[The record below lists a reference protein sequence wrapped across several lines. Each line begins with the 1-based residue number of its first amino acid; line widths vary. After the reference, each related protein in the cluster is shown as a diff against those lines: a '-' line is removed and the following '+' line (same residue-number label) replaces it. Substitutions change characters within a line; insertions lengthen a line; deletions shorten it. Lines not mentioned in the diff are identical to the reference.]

1 MKNCPFREQKC
12 DNNCALFISSEE
24 LNETVANRLRSIGV
38 LLDTDEIQGMCSLK
52 NLALAQS
59 RQIFENTKVFKN

>member
-12 DNNCALFISSEE
+12 DNNCALFISMEE
-24 LNETVANRLRSIGV
+24 LNETVANRLRSICV
-38 LLDTDEIQGMCSLK
+38 LVDTDELQGVCSLK
-52 NLALAQS
+52 NIALAQS

>member
-12 DNNCALFISSEE
+12 DNNCALFISADE
-24 LNETVANRLRSIGV
+24 LNETVVNRLRSIGV
-38 LLDTDEIQGMCSLK
+38 MLNTDEAQGVCSLK

-59 RQIFENTKVFKN
+59 RSIFENTKVFKN